1 MPIIGSKRS
10 HHGLRHDAATLK
22 AMNQMAVKTATIHD
36 DSDKISGQVSLIG
49 HNEAVIVFNE
59 RTAL

>member
-22 AMNQMAVKTATIHD
+22 PMNQMAVKTATIHD
-36 DSDKISGQVSLIG
+36 DSDKISGRVSLIG
-49 HNEAVIVFNE
+49 RNEAVVVFNE